1 MFNRFSNSNGK
12 LAASFKLNTAEKS
25 PNLIK
30 FLISL
35 FVIII
40 PMIIIFLLLGEP
52 NLLGQNNL
60 VAQNGRWYGVGI
72 INKLHFPKELGFYKW
87 INIHEQIAN
96 ATGDHKKALEV
107 FAQEFYGVNNYH
119 FGTGVITHFLIWVL
133 MVADFVFG
141 LILSIILV
149 FSIKKVRWDILVP
162 LVSSWFGFF
171 IMIISGLIPAHFWG
185 YLIRFVL
192 VLVAFILPIIIMV
205 RITNALIARSKHAA
219 EYTTD
224 LYNEYQNAD
233 TYYKAGQERILL
245 LRKQDPN
252 KKSKFKIEKKDDST
266 EQTSQTNDSS
276 TDAKE

>member
-1 MFNRFSNSNGK
+1 MFNRFSNTQSK
-12 LAASFKLNTAEKS
+12 LAASFKLNTTEKS

-30 FLISL
+30 FLITL

-60 VAQNGRWYGVGI
+60 VAQNGRWYGEGI
-72 INKLHFPKELGFYKW
+72 INKITFPRELGFYKW
-87 INIHEQIAN
+87 ININDQIAN
-96 ATGDHKKALEV
+96 ATGDHKKALEA
-107 FAQEFYGVNNYH
+107 FAQEFYQTHNYH
-119 FGTGVITHFLIWVL
+119 FGTGVITNFLIWVVML
-133 MVADFVFG
+133 ADFIFG
-141 LILSIILV
+141 LILSIILI
-149 FSIKKVRWDILVP
+149 FSVKKVRWDILVP

-171 IMIISGLIPAHFWG
+171 IMIISGLIHAHFWG

-219 EYTTD
+219 EYTAD

-245 LRKQDPN
+245 MRKQDPN
-252 KKSKFKIEKKDDST
+252 KKSKFKIEKKDESNETDT
-266 EQTSQTNDSS
+266 KPLDSS
-276 TDAKE
+276 TNTKE